1 MAKVAHRFSFLR
13 PTSHGLGLALCLI
26 WLFCLIFS
34 STIYPDASN
43 PFALRSQVL
52 TFINFFITI
61 LLIIIGAT
69 PQRIG
74 RLLVS
79 RAALIAITTL
89 TCLGIVL
96 CVGAGYLPIQLT
108 SLLILSGTALI
119 SLGSVFFLAAW
130 GIAFTRLESKARVTG
145 TAQAFFVAIAFFP
158 CAIFIDPVVVQLALT
173 PLPVIS
179 FILLN
184 KQRIRSQLPKFIRG
198 FKTSDVI
205 FGEKLLPPLTSL
217 LRLGLAGGLLV
228 VLELIM
234 PFSHFSTSSD
244 AGSTVTYALIWWGA
258 TFVLALIV
266 ALSSIPGKRLN
277 FSFVYRGIIFLIVC
291 GSALS
296 FLENLSAQ
304 DLYAV
309 TTVANLSFH
318 ALWWIALANF
328 AADHRA
334 SPVMVFGIGEG
345 LFQLFTMLGELL
357 LHTLSSPYL
366 LTTPETNVILVIS
379 VCLCLVVF
387 TFMLSEKEVDRVIN
401 GATSQ
406 PPVRY
411 GTKNFEECCR
421 LIAARY
427 KLSKRQTDVFV
438 LSARGYSQ
446 QRIQQ
451 ELFLAPGTVNAHA
464 MSIYHKLGVHSQ
476 QELIALTERE
486 CGELEKGS
494 K

>member
-1 MAKVAHRFSFLR
+1 MAKVAHRFSFPR

-34 STIYPDASN
+34 SSVYPDASN

-52 TFINFFITI
+52 TFINFFITL
-61 LLIIIGAT
+61 LLIIIGVT

-79 RAALIAITTL
+79 RAALIAVTTS

-96 CVGAGYLPIQLT
+96 CVGAGYLPTQLT
-108 SLLILSGTALI
+108 SLLVLIGTALV
-119 SLGSVFFLAAW
+119 SLGSVFFLVAW
-130 GIAFTRLESKARVTG
+130 GIAFTRLESRARVIG
-145 TAQAFFVAIAFFP
+145 TAQAFFIAIAFFP
-158 CAIFIDPVVVQLALT
+158 CAIFIDPVLVLLALI
-173 PLPVIS
+173 PLPIVS
-179 FILLN
+179 FVLLN
-184 KQRIRSQLPKFIRG
+184 RQRVRLQLPKFING
-198 FKTSDVI
+198 FKTSEMV
-205 FGEKLLPPLTSL
+205 FGEKLMAPLTSL

-228 VLELIM
+228 VPELIM
-234 PFSHFSTSSD
+234 PFSHFSVSSD

-258 TFVLALIV
+258 TLVLALIV

-296 FLENLSAQ
+296 FLESLSAH

-328 AADHRA
+328 AADHRV

-366 LTTPETNVILVIS
+366 LTAPETNVILVIS
-379 VCLCLVVF
+379 VCICLVIF
-387 TFMLSEKEVDRVIN
+387 TFMLSEKEIDRIIN
-401 GATSQ
+401 GAALK
-406 PPVRY
+406 PLVRY
-411 GTKNFEECCR
+411 GARSFEECCR

-427 KLSKRQTDVFV
+427 KLSRRQTDVFV

-464 MSIYHKLGVHSQ
+464 MSIYHKLGIHSQ

-486 CGELEKGS
+486 SAELEKGS